1 MSEELFERFKAVP
14 RAKLL
19 IEQFKDA
26 PLDDKSVS
34 ISFLL
39 SLACNVQ
46 VDIVAM
52 HMIYDDLAKAAS
64 PYMNEDDFDEV
75 VEAVA
80 KQLLN
85 GIREEAED
93 DFDEVV
99 EAVAKQMLKEVR
111 KETEDHVIDREL
123 DNLINGLQAMLR
135 GKQTDE

>member
-19 IEQFKDA
+19 IDRFKDA

-46 VDIVAM
+46 MDIVAM
-52 HMIYDDLAKAAS
+52 RVIYNDLVEAAS
-64 PYMNEDDFDEV
+64 PYMDEDDFDEA

-80 KQLLN
+80 RQMLDE
-85 GIREEAED
+85 IRE
-93 DFDEVV
+93 
-99 EAVAKQMLKEVR
+99 VA
-111 KETEDHVIDREL
+111 EDHVIDREL
-123 DNLINGLQAMLR
+123 DNLVEGLQAML
-135 GKQTDE
+135 GEEQPNE

>member
-26 PLDDKSVS
+26 PLDDESVS

-46 VDIVAM
+46 MDIIAM
-52 HMIYDDLAKAAS
+52 RVIYNDLVEAAS
-64 PYMNEDDFDEV
+64 PYMNEDDFDEA

-80 KQLLN
+80 RQMLDQ
-85 GIREEAED
+85 IREMA
-93 DFDEVV
+93 
-99 EAVAKQMLKEVR
+99 
-111 KETEDHVIDREL
+111 EDHVIDREL
-123 DNLINGLQAMLR
+123 DNMVNGLQAMLEGGADR
-135 GKQTDE
+135 